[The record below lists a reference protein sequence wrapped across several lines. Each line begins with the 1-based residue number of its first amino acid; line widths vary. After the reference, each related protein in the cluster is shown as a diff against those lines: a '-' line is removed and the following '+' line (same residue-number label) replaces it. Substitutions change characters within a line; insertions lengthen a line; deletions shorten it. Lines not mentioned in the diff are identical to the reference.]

1 VRNEFKEIPFAARG
15 SLVGATLLL
24 GLLETFEEVVEED
37 FWLRTLL
44 LFRVLEGRRMRR
56 ELGWRF
62 DGVTALSSAKRV
74 PRKLPKKTPLLS
86 WWV

>member
-1 VRNEFKEIPFAARG
+1 VRNEFKEISFAARG

-24 GLLETFEEVVEED
+24 GLLEAFEEVFEEE

-44 LFRVLEGRRMRR
+44 LFRVLKGGRIER

-62 DGVTALSSAKRV
+62 VEVTALSWANKV

-86 WWV
+86 W